1 MVQPDTRSN
10 LFDVFF
16 LQVSSPVMKVQSQPA
31 ISVVIPCRNEKGHI
45 EECLRTVLSQKPV
58 PGGFEIIV
66 VDGISDDGT
75 REILDQLAR
84 RERGLTVI
92 DNPDRIASRAMN
104 AGIRQARGR
113 YIAIMGAHNHYAP
126 NYLRSS
132 LAVLQETGADN
143 VGGSMI
149 CRGESWLQK
158 AIAIAHHSRFSV
170 GGARWH
176 DVYYEGPADTV
187 FGGFYRREVFQHIG
201 LFDETLVRNQDDE
214 LNLRLTR
221 AGGRIWQSPR
231 IKSWYHPR
239 ASLAALFRQYI
250 QYGYWKIRVVQK
262 HGKPASVRH
271 LVPGS
276 FVFCL
281 LALPL
286 LAIFYPLALWVWAGM
301 VVQYVGCN
309 LFASTATAARKGWR
323 FLLVLPA
330 VFACY
335 HFGYGFGFLYGV
347 IDFVVL
353 RRAPSEAFSNLTRSS
368 ASPSRQSRES
378 SYV

>member
-1 MVQPDTRSN
+1 
-10 LFDVFF
+10 
-16 LQVSSPVMKVQSQPA
+16 
-31 ISVVIPCRNEKGHI
+31 
-45 EECLRTVLSQKPV
+45 
-58 PGGFEIIV
+58 
-66 VDGISDDGT
+66 
-75 REILDQLAR
+75 
-84 RERGLTVI
+84 
-92 DNPDRIASRAMN
+92 
-104 AGIRQARGR
+104 
-113 YIAIMGAHNHYAP
+113 
-126 NYLRSS
+126 
-132 LAVLQETGADN
+132 
-143 VGGSMI
+143 
-149 CRGESWLQK
+149 LQK

-176 DVYYEGPADTV
+176 DVDYEGPADTV
-187 FGGFYRREVFQHIG
+187 FGGFYRREVFQQIG

-214 LNLRLTR
+214 FNLRLTR

-239 ASLAALFRQYI
+239 ASLAALFRQYM

-281 LALPL
+281 LSLPL
-286 LAIFYPLALWVWAGM
+286 IAVFSPLALWVWTGM
-301 VVQYVGCN
+301 VVQYAGCN
-309 LFASTATAARKGWR
+309 LFASTATAARQGWK
-323 FLLVLPA
+323 FLPVLPA

-335 HFGYGFGFLYGV
+335 HFGYGFGFLYGL

-353 RRAPSEAFSNLTRSS
+353 RRSPSTVFSNLTRSS
-368 ASPSRQSRES
+368 PSPHRQSREN